1 MAHPLI
7 MAELHRI
14 SSMLLANQITP
25 ATYKARLLA
34 ALTAATNLDLAEVA
48 AAICAY
54 ATSIEQ

>member
-14 SSMLLANQITP
+14 SSM
-25 ATYKARLLA
+25 LLA